1 MEQFMRIAKCFAPV
15 AIMTLLVAASFVRAE
30 DEKYTFDDLPKAV
43 KKTVKAKYPEAKIRG
58 VAKEKN
64 EEGDTVYEVEMTI
77 KGKAVDII
85 VDGEGDI
92 ETIEEE
98 IDADDLP
105 KAIQAVASKTF
116 PKGKITKAEKVTDE
130 DKKVTYEIFVKIG
143 DKEPFEVLMAKDGK
157 ILKDGSKPAA
167 KAETKEKEEKD
178 DDEKEAKAKK
188 KPKD

>member
-1 MEQFMRIAKCFAPV
+1 MRITRWIAPV
-15 AIMTLLVAASFVRAE
+15 AVMASFVVGSLAADAQE
-30 DEKYTFDDLPKAV
+30 SKLTLDDLPKAV
-43 KKTVKAKYPEAKIRG
+43 KKTVKDKYPEAKIRG

-64 EEGDTVYEVEMTI
+64 DEGQTVYEVEMTI

-85 VDGEGDI
+85 VDGQGDI

-105 KAIQAVASKTF
+105 KAVQAVAAKTF

-130 DKKVTYEIFVKIG
+130 DKKVTYEVFVKVG

-167 KAETKEKEEKD
+167 KGEKKEKDEDDEKEEKA
-178 DDEKEAKAKK
+178 EKK
-188 KPKD
+188 KPKG

>member
-1 MEQFMRIAKCFAPV
+1 MRIAKSTLSAVVLSLFGFAALAGAQDAKPS
-15 AIMTLLVAASFVRAE
+15 L
-30 DEKYTFDDLPKAV
+30 DDLPKAV
-43 KKTVKAKYPEAKIRG
+43 KKTVKEKYPDAKIRG
-58 VAKEKN
+58 TAKEKN

-85 VDGEGDI
+85 VDKDGDI

-105 KAIQAVASKTF
+105 KAVQSAAAKTF

-130 DKKVTYEIFVKIG
+130 DKKVTYEVFVKIG
-143 DKEPFEVLMAKDGK
+143 DKTPFEVLMAKDGK

-167 KAETKEKEEKD
+167 KGDKKEKEED
-178 DDEKEAKAKK
+178 EGDEKEEKAEKK